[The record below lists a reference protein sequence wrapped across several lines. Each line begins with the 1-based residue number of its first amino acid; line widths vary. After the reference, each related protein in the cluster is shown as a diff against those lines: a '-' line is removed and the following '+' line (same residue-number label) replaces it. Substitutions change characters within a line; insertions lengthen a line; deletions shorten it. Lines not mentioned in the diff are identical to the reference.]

1 MQSKSRSSTSWYT
14 ADSQA
19 RRSYSTVATSAT
31 CFLSK
36 PRFLSLGYRIYA
48 ETLPSSHHS
57 QAVSE
62 KISSYIWMFR
72 NTIRDSHF
80 VFLSAF
86 SLGLRPSVKKLY
98 YHNGMLSPRPR
109 YWGSLLLLSTQHCIH
124 LAAPR
129 RQTYSVA
136 EACGAVLCAHNH
148 MERSVFNEGAEF
160 AASCF
165 FCLYWK
171 YSFRI
176 GTIYL

>member
-31 CFLSK
+31 CFLS
-36 PRFLSLGYRIYA
+36 LGYRTYA
-48 ETLPSSHHS
+48 EDLPSSHHS

-62 KISSYIWMFR
+62 MISSYIWMFR
-72 NTIRDSHF
+72 DTTRDSHS

-86 SLGLRPSVKKLY
+86 QPFLSAITTVQKLY

-109 YWGSLLLLSTQHCIH
+109 HWGSLLLLSTQHCIH
-124 LAAPR
+124 LVAPR

-136 EACGAVLCAHNH
+136 EAGGAVLCAHNH
-148 MERSVFNEGAEF
+148 MECSVFNEGTEF
-160 AASCF
+160 AASF
-165 FCLYWK
+165 FLFCLYWK
-171 YSFRI
+171 FSLRI

>member
-36 PRFLSLGYRIYA
+36 HRFLSLGYRIYA

-62 KISSYIWMFR
+62 MISSYIWMFR
-72 NTIRDSHF
+72 NTTRHSHS
-80 VFLSAF
+80 VFISAFQSSLSAITT
-86 SLGLRPSVKKLY
+86 VQKLY

-109 YWGSLLLLSTQHCIH
+109 HWGSLLLLSTQHCIH

-136 EACGAVLCAHNH
+136 EAGKAVLCAHNH
-148 MERSVFNEGAEF
+148 MECSAFNKGTEF
-160 AASCF
+160 TASLF
-165 FCLYWK
+165 LLVLEVL
-171 YSFRI
+171 
-176 GTIYL
+176 T